1 MLEIGI
7 PGDSNFQTLR
17 RPQPLA
23 RNWHSVCELLHL
35 GVCWHLFAHAQYV
48 SERERESGL
57 GLLLTV
63 LCVLVAEGV
72 VVCLLLAAH
81 RSPFLFVH
89 QLRSQGVRSDRL

>member
-1 MLEIGI
+1 MKEDEGACILECAGI
-7 PGDSNFQTLR
+7 
-17 RPQPLA
+17 
-23 RNWHSVCELLHL
+23 C
-35 GVCWHLFAHAQYV
+35 AHAQYV

-72 VVCLLLAAH
+72 VVCDVLAAH

-89 QLRSQGVRSDRL
+89 QLRSQAVCSDRL